1 MCDLF
6 HALDILASTSSIWNL
21 CVISLDRYMAGQ
33 DPIGYRDKVSTRR
46 ITIAIIFVW
55 VISACKILTNCFLT
69 IIYSFYF
76 RFIISSNNL
85 VEAKF
90 STSLRRSSMSF
101 FKIYFF

>member
-55 VISACKILTNCFLT
+55 VISACKLFLKFNGMPIQNILRL
-69 IIYSFYF
+69 
-76 RFIISSNNL
+76 IISGNNM
-85 VEAKF
+85 VATWF
-90 STSLRRSSMSF
+90 SSSIHKSSLFTFLRQ
-101 FKIYFF
+101 I

>member
-46 ITIAIIFVW
+46 ITIAIVFVW
-55 VISACKILTNCFLT
+55 VISACKSDFCIFLNVDT
-69 IIYSFYF
+69 YKH
-76 RFIISSNNL
+76 L
-85 VEAKF
+85 E
-90 STSLRRSSMSF
+90 LL
-101 FKIYFF
+101 